1 MPCEKFHIFTDYN
14 LTEIATDFL
23 EMTGVEVDWAED
35 GEQAVQMLADSPDGY
50 YSLIFMDIQMPNMD
64 GYAATK
70 EIRAMDRPYAR
81 EIPIVAMSANAF
93 AEDVLNSKKAGMN
106 DHIAKPI
113 DVDMLSRM
121 LDTYVK

>member
-1 MPCEKFHIFTDYN
+1 MTDYN